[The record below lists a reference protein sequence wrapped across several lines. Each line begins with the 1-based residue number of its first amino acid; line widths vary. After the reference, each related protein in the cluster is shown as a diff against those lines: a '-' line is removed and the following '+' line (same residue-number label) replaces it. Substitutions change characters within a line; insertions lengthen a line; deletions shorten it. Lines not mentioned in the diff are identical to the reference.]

1 MPDTLLIIA
10 LYVVL
15 FVLFLGGV
23 FFWRSRQRN
32 ERRPFP
38 DQLKLLRGPG
48 ESQRRVLAAETEKQI
63 AYLFAAFVLP
73 LLAAYLL
80 LFITTRLTGTWQF
93 VSLIASVLGLLG
105 SLYLGARLLISHF
118 VASNNRY
125 LGYFGERVVA
135 ESLEPLKAQGC
146 RVFHDV
152 PAGDETQPFN
162 IDHVVVAPAGVFAI
176 ETKTRRKGRAR
187 HGFAAHEII
196 YDGQVLAYPWG
207 EDRHGL
213 AQAQSRAEWLEDFLQ
228 KLLGHPTTVQPILTF
243 PGWTIM
249 RRGAGPVAVLNPK
262 EIPVAIIQ
270 RASPTPL
277 LSAADI
283 DLIAR
288 QLDARCRDV
297 EY

>member
-10 LYVVL
+10 VYIVL
-15 FVLFLGGV
+15 FVAFLFGV
-23 FFWRSRQRN
+23 ILWRGRQRKD
-32 ERRPFP
+32 RRPFP

-48 ESQRRVLAAETEKQI
+48 ESQRRVLDAETEKEFL
-63 AYLFAAFVLP
+63 YLLAAFVLP
-73 LLAAYLL
+73 LLVAYLL
-80 LFITTRLTGTWQF
+80 LFITTRLSGTWQF
-93 VSLIASVLGLLG
+93 VSLVASILGLLG
-105 SLYLGARLLISHF
+105 SLYFGARLLVGHF
-118 VASNNRY
+118 VASGNRY

-152 PAGDETQPFN
+152 PAGDESHPFN
-162 IDHVVVAPAGVFAI
+162 LDHVVVAPAGVFAI

-213 AQAQSRAEWLEDFLQ
+213 AQAQRQADWLEDFLQ
-228 KLLGHPTTVQPILTF
+228 KLLGRPIDVQPILTF
-243 PGWTIM
+243 PGWMIM
-249 RRGAGPVAVLNPK
+249 RRGAGAVAVLNPK
-262 EIPVAIIQ
+262 EIPAAIIQ
-270 RASPTPL
+270 RAAPAPV
-277 LSAADI
+277 LSTADI